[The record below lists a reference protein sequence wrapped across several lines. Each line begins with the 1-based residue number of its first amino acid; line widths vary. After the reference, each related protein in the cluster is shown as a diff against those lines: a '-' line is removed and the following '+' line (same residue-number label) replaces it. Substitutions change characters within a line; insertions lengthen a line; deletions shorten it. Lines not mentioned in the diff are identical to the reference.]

1 MAHVD
6 LGIHKAKLNAAIELD
21 SKKVYEVKDEDT
33 ASYEVNIDYKTVVII
48 KSLEEEGEE
57 AKDAKVIFKA
67 GKYWRNIYDD
77 LVVEI
82 EPEKS
87 VIVGP
92 FESAQF
98 GDLDDDGL
106 QVINLEVEDADVE
119 ITIIQLP

>member
-57 AKDAKVIFKA
+57 AKDAKVTFKV
-67 GKYWRNIYDD
+67 GKYWRNIYGD